1 MAPPINPRSVT
12 PFCSRTRRHGHVVA
26 GLGNYG
32 LQGTRHNVGMA
43 VLNQLAQKLN
53 IANQWKA
60 DRRCRADVTIT
71 NVEEAKLVLMKPR
84 QLMNINGLSVASAA
98 EIYKFR
104 VEDIYLVHDDL
115 DKPLGKMAIKL
126 GGSARYKRKAPV
138 ENDSGRFVGH
148 NGVRS
153 CISSLHSD
161 CMVRLRVGIGRPV
174 DEAMVDRY
182 VLDRFTGAEQEVVQH
197 VLEKAAD
204 LLLEHILHRNSSK
217 ATPAVRMRQD
227 CPPPGSKGDSAGKGS
242 PAEGLAP
249 HGRGPAPGPAAW
261 ISMRNTPSSGETPP
275 LSPAGG
281 W

>member
-1 MAPPINPRSVT
+1 MLRPLPRRLGRLL
-12 PFCSRTRRHGHVVA
+12 SRTMSHCETESRAAGRRVLVA

-126 GGSARYKRKAPV
+126 GGSAR
-138 ENDSGRFVGH
+138 GH

-227 CPPPGSKGDSAGKGS
+227 CPPPGSKGDST
-242 PAEGLAP
+242 P
-249 HGRGPAPGPAAW
+249 H
-261 ISMRNTPSSGETPP
+261 
-275 LSPAGG
+275 
-281 W
+281 